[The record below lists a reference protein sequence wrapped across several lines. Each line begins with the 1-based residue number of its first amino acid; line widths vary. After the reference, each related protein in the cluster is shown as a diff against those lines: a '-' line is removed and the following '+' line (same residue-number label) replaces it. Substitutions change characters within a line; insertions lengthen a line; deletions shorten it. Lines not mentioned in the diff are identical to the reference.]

1 MAIKYATGLRN
12 TRITAVLT
20 AIDAGGAAGSITFYG
35 GTPFVNTTALAVL
48 DLNYPCGTVTAST
61 GVVLNFDVDPVLTGT
76 GTAAAGSAGTVATW
90 ARIKTSAGATV
101 VDLTVGQTGE
111 TADIILTN
119 KTIVTAGEVSITAG
133 SFTEGNA

>member
-1 MAIKYATGLRN
+1 MKYPVGLRN

-20 AIDAGGAAGSITFYG
+20 AIDAGGAAGSITFYS
-35 GTPFVNTTALAVL
+35 GTPYVGTTELAIL
-48 DLNYPCGTVTAST
+48 DLNYPCGTVTSST
-61 GVVLNFDVDPVLTGT
+61 GVVLNFDVDPVLTGV
-76 GTAAAGSAGTVATW
+76 GTAAAGSAGTTATW
-90 ARIKTSAGATV
+90 ARIKTSANDTA

-133 SFTEGNA
+133 SITEGNA